1 MPTETITREITDF
14 VSDVRCL
21 IQTRIEKV
29 AFDVGAEDSEGQLM
43 SGKMLRTKLASHLSC
58 SGRMPADCRS
68 IELACAATEI
78 AHTASLIHDD
88 LIDGGCIRRNLP
100 TLWKSKGA
108 SAAVLIG
115 DCLLC
120 ESMDILFDIEDGR
133 YVKPFV
139 MKLREACT
147 AEAEQELLR
156 RGECLNEAESLRIAR
171 GKTGPFFA
179 FVGQVCGGEDEDLSL
194 ALEKAGYHVG
204 TAYQIADDLIDI
216 VGLDEIAGKTL
227 GTDLSRGKFTIP
239 MDNENVTTLVLE
251 RIFELSESALDC
263 LNNWPR
269 AREALADFFAIDLQ
283 PVLDKQTANSVLS
296 MRLAQ

>member
-1 MPTETITREITDF
+1 MHTETVTEEITKF

-21 IQTRIEKV
+21 IRTRVEKI
-29 AFDVGAEDSEGQLM
+29 AFGVGIGSSTAQLM
-43 SGKMLRTKLASHLSC
+43 PGKMLRTKLASHLSLP
-58 SGRMPADCRS
+58 GRTSAHSRS
-68 IELACAATEI
+68 VKSACAATEM

-100 TLWKSKGA
+100 ALWKAKGA

-133 YVKPFV
+133 YIKPFV

-147 AEAEQELLR
+147 SEVEQELLL
-156 RGECLNEAESLRIAR
+156 RGERLEEAEYLRIAR

-179 FVGQVCGGEDEDLSL
+179 FAAQVCGGDDEDLRS
-194 ALEKAGYHVG
+194 ALEEAGYFIG
-204 TAYQIADDLIDI
+204 TVYQIADDLIDVI
-216 VGLDEIAGKTL
+216 GSEEVAGKTL

-239 MDNENVTTLVLE
+239 LDQENVTDFVLE
-251 RIFELSESALDC
+251 RVLKLSESALNC
-263 LNNWPR
+263 LNNWPST
-269 AREALADFFAIDLQ
+269 REALADFFTVDLQ
-283 PVLDKQTANSVLS
+283 PVFDEQTENSNVSIRLS
-296 MRLAQ
+296 Q